1 MGQKSYDLLEMM
13 KLFVDARSTLNL
25 SRKIG
30 KFTLG

>member
-25 SRKIG
+25 SRKNW
-30 KFTLG
+30 